1 MPLIDFDKLAQEFD
15 IEDDFGFSAVS
26 EEEYN
31 SVINKTAETAEDYI
45 LSKQYHAKCFK
56 IGDHYFGQDD
66 RRFTKLGYTG
76 MIWYMIVNFLNRN
89 NLQHFEKAKV
99 NYWD

>member
-31 SVINKTAETAEDYI
+31 SVINKTAETAEDYKLI
-45 LSKQYHAKCFK
+45 RK
-56 IGDHYFGQDD
+56 IQK
-66 RRFTKLGYTG
+66 T
-76 MIWYMIVNFLNRN
+76 
-89 NLQHFEKAKV
+89 E
-99 NYWD
+99 